1 MANKFVVKTT
11 EEFTY
16 DEQGRVVKKIT
27 TEESYE
33 VEKATITTE
42 DFIKKAVGVPN
53 NPNISGVGVVNTPWK
68 TTVTY
73 DTLNK
78 DFHNTMDAY
87 NKSEAEV
94 GKLMRENFNLQS
106 ENYDLQSKLNAKA
119 DTSGITH
126 NNITVNANEKVL
138 NAEEVAKTVKK
149 AIEKHQ
155 NY

>member
-16 DEQGRVVKKIT
+16 DEQGRVVKKVT

-33 VEKATITTE
+33 VGQATITTE

-53 NPNISGVGVVNTPWK
+53 SSGIVNTPWK

-73 DTLNK
+73 DT
-78 DFHNTMDAY
+78 
-87 NKSEAEV
+87 
-94 GKLMRENFNLQS
+94 
-106 ENYDLQSKLNAKA
+106 AKA

-126 NNITVNANEKVL
+126 NNITVNANNQ
-138 NAEEVAKTVKK
+138 NAEEIAKTVKK